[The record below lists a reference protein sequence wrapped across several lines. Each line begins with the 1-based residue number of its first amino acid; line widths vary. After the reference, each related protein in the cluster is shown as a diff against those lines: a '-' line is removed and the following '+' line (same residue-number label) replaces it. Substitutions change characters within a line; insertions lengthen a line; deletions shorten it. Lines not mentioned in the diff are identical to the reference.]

1 MEEKVDGSGNVYAE
15 VGNIRITLVPETWAG
30 QPGVR
35 IQAYKEEDGLNPGRE
50 IPLPTKKDAYDL
62 IEAILRILSEIPYQ
76 D

>member
-1 MEEKVDGSGNVYAE
+1 MEEKVDGSGNVYAQ
-15 VGNIRITLVPETWAG
+15 VVNIRITLVPETWAG

-35 IQAYKEEDGLNPGRE
+35 IQAYKEEGGLNPGPE